1 MLKDYVIKM
10 LERISELASSVY
22 GWIVLVLCQFLAID
36 GVQTG
41 LILLLIMF
49 TIDYV
54 TGLSA
59 AWKEGKGKE
68 NDSPFFIESKKIRQS
83 ILKACTYLLF
93 IFMSWMMW
101 YLFFDGTVHLPVS
114 TKDVNIISIT
124 IGICMAVEMW
134 SVLENMKR
142 LGYDFISKIHN
153 AFTGFWDAFKKISN
167 K

>member
-36 GVQTG
+36 GVQTS

-59 AWKEGKGKE
+59 AWKEGKE
-68 NDSPFFIESKKIRQS
+68 NDAPFFIESKKIRQS

-114 TKDVNIISIT
+114 TKEVNIISIT

-142 LGYDFISKIHN
+142 LGFDLLAKVRKTFS
-153 AFTGFWDAFKKISN
+153 GFWKAYKNISHHE
-167 K
+167 